1 MPAPPGTAASWA
13 AEGVSGRRQVTPRW
27 TAEPESGMRPVL
39 RRPAAFTEQAFPAR
53 AGVRRQHASRG
64 AERSGSSARPGRP
77 LTWHSKPSRP
87 WWSSAPSRGAA
98 RPRCRCRPG
107 PRSAGLPWLRGKR
120 SVARPPA
127 AGSPRPGTHS
137 GFNRAPRAPHARAC
151 APRRP
156 GPLSARAAESEAR
169 TFASAG
175 AKEGGASGERRGKRG
190 ATHTA
195 ARLEVKAGERP
206 RAPEAGPSS

>member
-1 MPAPPGTAASWA
+1 MCIPAPPGTAASWA

-27 TAEPESGMRPVL
+27 TAEPESGMGPVL
-39 RRPAAFTEQAFPAR
+39 RRPTAFTAQAFPAR

-77 LTWHSKPSRP
+77 LTWRSKPSRP

-120 SVARPPA
+120 SLARRPPGLRA
-127 AGSPRPGTHS
+127 QELTPASTAR
-137 GFNRAPRAPHARAC
+137 RAPRTLAPAHRAARGPSAPGPPNPRPALSQLPEQRRAGPRENAGKSAERHAR
-151 APRRP
+151 
-156 GPLSARAAESEAR
+156 PL
-169 TFASAG
+169 G
-175 AKEGGASGERRGKRG
+175 
-190 ATHTA
+190 
-195 ARLEVKAGERP
+195 
-206 RAPEAGPSS
+206 